1 MDILGKDPLR
11 EYDQDGA
18 RRYDRS
24 GGMRRA
30 QYVITRRAM
39 DLLALDGGKRILDIG
54 CGTGFSM
61 EILREEGGFDV
72 EGVDI
77 APAMVDIAK
86 GKGFNARVG
95 NMNSLPYG
103 EGVFDAVV
111 SISTLQWVEGC
122 TPDEMFSGYL
132 GCAQEMYRVLDANGR
147 GVIQF
152 YPQAEGEL
160 ELAVRGFKRSGFST
174 RLVVDKGASHQKAD
188 RKFILIEKV

>member
-1 MDILGKDPLR
+1 MDVLGKDPLR
-11 EYDQDGA
+11 EYDEEGA

-24 GGMRRA
+24 GGMKKA
-30 QYVITRRAM
+30 QYEITRRAVE
-39 DLLALDGGKRILDIG
+39 LFGLKGGRVLDVG

-72 EGVDI
+72 EGIDI
-77 APAMVDIAK
+77 APAMVEIAR

-95 NMNSLPYG
+95 NMNSLPYDNG
-103 EGVFDAVV
+103 SFDGVV

-122 TPDEMFSGYL
+122 TPDEMFRGYL
-132 GCAQEMYRVLDANGR
+132 GCAQEMYRVLNAKGR

-152 YPQAEGEL
+152 YPQVEGEL
-160 ELAVRGFKRSGFST
+160 ELAVRGFRRSGFST
-174 RLVVDKGASHQKAD
+174 RLVVDRGASHQKAD